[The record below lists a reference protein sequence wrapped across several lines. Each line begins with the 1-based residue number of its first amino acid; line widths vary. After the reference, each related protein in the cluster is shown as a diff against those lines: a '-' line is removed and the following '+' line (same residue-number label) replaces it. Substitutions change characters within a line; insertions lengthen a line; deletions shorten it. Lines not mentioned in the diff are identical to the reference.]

1 METGY
6 FKTFGEM
13 AAMSQ
18 RKQDVVSL
26 LKTIEKGGDGALQFI
41 NPDKYI
47 QHNLAIGDGVP
58 GLAAALAQLPPG
70 SARVNTVRVF
80 EDGDFVFA
88 HTDYDF
94 FGPKI
99 GFDIFR
105 YEEGRIVEH
114 WDNLQVTPK
123 EPNPAGHTMLD
134 GPVEAADLD
143 RTEENKALIR
153 RQIEDIIAGK
163 LERLPLYF
171 DGNNYIQHNPLLM
184 DGLSGLGA
192 GLKALAEKGVRVKYD
207 RVHKVLGEG
216 SFVLAVSE
224 GIFGSGPA
232 AYYDLYRIEN
242 GKIAEHWDVVEAI
255 PPKEEHKN
263 GNGKF

>member
-1 METGY
+1 MP
-6 FKTFGEM
+6 K
-13 AAMSQ
+13 

-26 LKTIEKGGDGALQFI
+26 LKTIERGGEGALQFI

-47 QHNLAIGDGVP
+47 QHNLAICEGVS
-58 GLAAALAQLPPG
+58 GLAAALAQLSPG

-80 EDGDFVFA
+80 EDGDYVFA

-105 YEEGRIVEH
+105 YEDGRIVEH
-114 WDNLQVTPK
+114 WDNLQETPK
-123 EPNPAGHTMLD
+123 GPNPGGHTMLD
-134 GPVEAADLD
+134 GPTEPADFD
-143 RTEENKALIR
+143 KTEENKALIR
-153 RQIEDIIAGK
+153 RQIEDIIAGR
-163 LERLPLYF
+163 LDRLPGYF
-171 DGNNYIQHNPLLM
+171 DGNAYIQHNPLLA

-192 GLKALAEKGVRVKYD
+192 GLKALAEKGVQVKYD
-207 RVHKVLGEG
+207 RLHLVLGEG
-216 SFVLAVSE
+216 NFVLAVTE
-224 GIFGSGPA
+224 GIFGSAPS

-242 GKIAEHWDVVEAI
+242 GKIAEHWDVIEAI
-255 PPKEEHKN
+255 PPKEEQKN